1 MISQHLESSSR
12 KNPFLLLVVLL
23 ALLAAA
29 LPCAFAADDDAK
41 ISVELFVFSI
51 DRNPIDGLYYTAPN
65 GEKTLLQFAS
75 RRRSG
80 PYPYEGPREINFYN
94 RSNDADTG
102 KTQYTP
108 VASATIDQA
117 RGEVLVF
124 FLSNN
129 ANGNNGQNSLRTLV
143 MDDRPSSFP
152 NGHLRVLNASG
163 ASLEGLVGSERVSL
177 GFEVS
182 DPSPLS
188 RIQQG
193 RQNWVEIAF
202 VIRFPDA
209 YELVYANQITFSA
222 TNRSIIVLRPP
233 RRPNSIQINT
243 YLIED
248 SISADRNDGA

>member
-1 MISQHLESSSR
+1 MISQNLRTSSG
-12 KNPFLLLVVLL
+12 KNHFLIL
-23 ALLAAA
+23 ALLLACLGTV
-29 LPCAFAADDDAK
+29 LPDASGADDDTNV
-41 ISVELFVFSI
+41 SVELFVFSI

-75 RRRSG
+75 RRRSKA
-80 PYPYEGPREINFYN
+80 YPYEGPREINFYN
-94 RSNDADTG
+94 RSIDPDTG
-102 KTQYTP
+102 ETQYTT
-108 VASATIDQA
+108 VASAAIDQPN
-117 RGEVLVF
+117 GEVLIF
-124 FLSNN
+124 FISNN
-129 ANGNNGQNSLRTLV
+129 GNGQNSLHTLV

-163 ASLEGLVGSERVSL
+163 ANLEGLIGNERLSL

-182 DPSPLS
+182 DPRPLN

-202 VIRFPDA
+202 VIQFPDA

-222 TNRSIIVLRPP
+222 NNRSIIVLRPP

-248 SISADRNDGA
+248 SISGDRNDGA